1 MLKNKQLKDTDVLR
15 AVENWTDAKGR
26 IHWRQAANDLYV
38 MSGVRVDSESVRS
51 RYRSITGQNTGAY
64 SGGIPRGGAEAR
76 EAAPAETPPTEAEAA
91 PADVPEAPEPPVTA
105 PTGPQEP
112 PKVPDSEIISVLKT
126 RRTGPQDADILHM
139 SAAVFAARV
148 DALEQTGLNI
158 KHAGA
163 FVWLEKNAL
172 AGDPAEVSE
181 PWAGQKEIIFGLMS
195 DTHLCNKKQQLTY
208 LNQFYDEC
216 AARGVHTVYHAGD
229 ISDGFYKNRPDH
241 IFELLKI
248 GFDEQADYIVE
259 KYPHRDGIVTK
270 FITGNHD
277 ATHIKNG
284 GADIGKRIASRREDM
299 EYLGYMSAK
308 IWLTPQCDLDLFH
321 PLDGATYALSYSS
334 QKFVDGLQGGQKPR
348 ILAIGH
354 HHKALYYPYRNIH
367 VFEVPCFEAQTVF
380 EKGKKINVNVG
391 GWIVRVRLTPE
402 GIISAISPTLIP
414 FYDMIESDY

>member
-15 AVENWTDAKGR
+15 VVENWTDAKGR

-38 MSGVRVDSESVRS
+38 ISGVRVDSESIRS

-64 SGGIPRGGAEAR
+64 SGEIPRAKTKAPKAES
-76 EAAPAETPPTEAEAA
+76 APVVSVDVAETPVVEPTE
-91 PADVPEAPEPPVTA
+91 
-105 PTGPQEP
+105 PQEP
-112 PKVPDSEIISVLKT
+112 TKVPDSEILSVLKT
-126 RRTGPQDADILHM
+126 RRTASQDADILHM
-139 SAAVFAARV
+139 PAADFTARV
-148 DALEQTGLNI
+148 DALEKTGLNI
-158 KHAGA
+158 KRTGA
-163 FVWLEKNAL
+163 FIWLEKNAL
-172 AGDPAEVSE
+172 AINPKEVTE

-216 AARGVHTVYHAGD
+216 AARGVQTVYHAGD

-367 VFEVPCFEAQTVF
+367 VFEVPCFEAQTIF

-391 GWIVRVRLTPE
+391 GWIVKVRLTPE

>member
-15 AVENWTDAKGR
+15 VVENWTDAKGR

-38 MSGVRVDSESVRS
+38 ISGVRVDSESIRS

-64 SGGIPRGGAEAR
+64 SGEIPRAKTEAQKAESAPVVSV
-76 EAAPAETPPTEAEAA
+76 EAA
-91 PADVPEAPEPPVTA
+91 EPPVVE
-105 PTGPQEP
+105 PTEPQEP
-112 PKVPDSEIISVLKT
+112 TKVPDSEILSVLKT
-126 RRTGPQDADILHM
+126 RRTASQDADILHM
-139 SAAVFAARV
+139 PAADFTARV
-148 DALEQTGLNI
+148 DALEKTGLNI
-158 KHAGA
+158 KRAGA

-172 AGDPAEVSE
+172 ATNPKEVTE

-216 AARGVHTVYHAGD
+216 AARGVQTVYHAGD

-367 VFEVPCFEAQTVF
+367 VFEVPCFEAQTIF

-391 GWIVRVRLTPE
+391 GWIVKVRLTPE

>member
-15 AVENWTDAKGR
+15 VVENWTDAKGR

-38 MSGVRVDSESVRS
+38 ISGVRVDSESIRS

-64 SGGIPRGGAEAR
+64 SGEIPRAKTEAPKAESAPVVSV
-76 EAAPAETPPTEAEAA
+76 EAA
-91 PADVPEAPEPPVTA
+91 EPPAVE
-105 PTGPQEP
+105 PTKPQEP
-112 PKVPDSEIISVLKT
+112 TKVPDSEILSVLKT
-126 RRTGPQDADILHM
+126 RRTASQDADILHM
-139 SAAVFAARV
+139 PAADFTARV
-148 DALEQTGLNI
+148 DALEKTGLNI
-158 KHAGA
+158 KRAGA

-172 AGDPAEVSE
+172 AINPKEVNE

-216 AARGVHTVYHAGD
+216 AARGVQTVYHAGD

-259 KYPHRDGIVTK
+259 KYPHRDGIVTR

-367 VFEVPCFEAQTVF
+367 VFEVPCFEAQTIF

-391 GWIVRVRLTPE
+391 GWIVKVRLTPE

>member
-15 AVENWTDAKGR
+15 VVENWTDAKGR

-38 MSGVRVDSESVRS
+38 ISGVRVDSESIRS

-64 SGGIPRGGAEAR
+64 SGEIPRAKTEAPKAESAPVVSV
-76 EAAPAETPPTEAEAA
+76 EAA
-91 PADVPEAPEPPVTA
+91 EPPVVE
-105 PTGPQEP
+105 PTEPQEP
-112 PKVPDSEIISVLKT
+112 TKVPDSEILSVLKT
-126 RRTGPQDADILHM
+126 RRTASQDADILHM
-139 SAAVFAARV
+139 PAADFTARV
-148 DALEQTGLNI
+148 DALEKTGLNI
-158 KHAGA
+158 KRAGA

-172 AGDPAEVSE
+172 AINPKEVTE

-216 AARGVHTVYHAGD
+216 AARGVQTVYHAGD

-367 VFEVPCFEAQTVF
+367 VFEVPCFEAQTIF

-391 GWIVRVRLTPE
+391 GWIVKVRLTPE

>member
-15 AVENWTDAKGR
+15 VVENWTDAKGR

-38 MSGVRVDSESVRS
+38 ISGVRVDSESIRS

-64 SGGIPRGGAEAR
+64 SGEIPRAKTKAPKAESAPVVSV
-76 EAAPAETPPTEAEAA
+76 EAA
-91 PADVPEAPEPPVTA
+91 EPPVVE

-112 PKVPDSEIISVLKT
+112 TKVPDSEILSVLKT
-126 RRTGPQDADILHM
+126 RRTASQDADILHM
-139 SAAVFAARV
+139 PAADFTARV
-148 DALEQTGLNI
+148 DALEKTGLNI
-158 KHAGA
+158 KRAGA

-172 AGDPAEVSE
+172 AINPKEVTE

-216 AARGVHTVYHAGD
+216 AARGVQTVYHAGD

-321 PLDGATYALSYSS
+321 PLDGAAYALSYSS

-367 VFEVPCFEAQTVF
+367 VFEVPCFEAQTIF

-391 GWIVRVRLTPE
+391 GWIVKVRLTPE

>member
-15 AVENWTDAKGR
+15 VVENWTDAKGR

-38 MSGVRVDSESVRS
+38 ISGVRVDSESIRS

-64 SGGIPRGGAEAR
+64 SGGIPRAKTEAQKAESAPVVSV
-76 EAAPAETPPTEAEAA
+76 EAA
-91 PADVPEAPEPPVTA
+91 EPPVVE
-105 PTGPQEP
+105 PTEPQEP
-112 PKVPDSEIISVLKT
+112 TKVPDSEILSVLKT
-126 RRTGPQDADILHM
+126 RRTASQDADILHM
-139 SAAVFAARV
+139 PAADFTARV
-148 DALEQTGLNI
+148 DALEKTGLNI
-158 KHAGA
+158 KRAGA

-172 AGDPAEVSE
+172 ATNPKEVTE

-216 AARGVHTVYHAGD
+216 AARGVQTVYHAGD

-367 VFEVPCFEAQTVF
+367 VFEVPCFEAQTIF

-391 GWIVRVRLTPE
+391 GWIVKVRLTPE

>member
-15 AVENWTDAKGR
+15 VVENWTDAKGR

-38 MSGVRVDSESVRS
+38 ISGVRVDSESIRS

-64 SGGIPRGGAEAR
+64 SGEIPRAKTEAPKAESAPVVSV
-76 EAAPAETPPTEAEAA
+76 EAA
-91 PADVPEAPEPPVTA
+91 EPPAVE
-105 PTGPQEP
+105 PTKPQEP
-112 PKVPDSEIISVLKT
+112 TKVPDSEILSVLKT
-126 RRTGPQDADILHM
+126 RRTASQDADILHM
-139 SAAVFAARV
+139 PAADFTARV
-148 DALEQTGLNI
+148 DALEKTGLNI
-158 KHAGA
+158 KRAGA

-172 AGDPAEVSE
+172 AINPKEVTE

-216 AARGVHTVYHAGD
+216 AARGVQTVYHAGD

-259 KYPHRDGIVTK
+259 KYPHRDGIVTR

-367 VFEVPCFEAQTVF
+367 VFEVPCFEAQTIF

-391 GWIVRVRLTPE
+391 GWIVKVRLTPE

>member
-15 AVENWTDAKGR
+15 VVENWTDAKGR

-38 MSGVRVDSESVRS
+38 ISGMRVDSESIRS

-64 SGGIPRGGAEAR
+64 SGEIPRVKTEA
-76 EAAPAETPPTEAEAA
+76 PKAEAA
-91 PADVPEAPEPPVTA
+91 PVVSVDVAETPVVEPTE
-105 PTGPQEP
+105 PQEP
-112 PKVPDSEIISVLKT
+112 TKVPDSEILSVLKT
-126 RRTGPQDADILHM
+126 RRTASQDADILHM
-139 SAAVFAARV
+139 PAADFTARV
-148 DALEQTGLNI
+148 DALEKTGLNI
-158 KHAGA
+158 KRTGA

-172 AGDPAEVSE
+172 AINPKEVTE

-216 AARGVHTVYHAGD
+216 AARGVQTVYHAGD

-367 VFEVPCFEAQTVF
+367 VFEVPCFEAQTIF

-391 GWIVRVRLTPE
+391 GWIVKVRLTPE